1 MNDIEIPDDLIKP
14 EVELVGT
21 DGNAFAVIGKVKRA
35 LKDEGNS
42 DEVIQSY
49 LDQATSGDYDHLLA
63 VSASFTEVY

>member
-1 MNDIEIPDDLIKP
+1 MNDIEVPNDLIKP

-21 DGNAFAVIGKVKRA
+21 DGNAFSVMGKVKRA

-49 LDQATSGDYDHLLA
+49 LDQAMAGDYDHLLA
-63 VSASFTEVY
+63 VSMEFTEAY